1 MLNKSLNIKDAHEE
15 VNLDTSLAKVVIA
28 QATLKSQDLARWCK
42 AIRSLTEA
50 HSKSKYYIAIV
61 TRIILSIL

>member
-1 MLNKSLNIKDAHEE
+1 MLNKSLNIKDAHED
-15 VNLDTSLAKVVIA
+15 VNLNTSLAKVVIA

-50 HSKSKYYIAIV
+50 HSKSKDYITIV
-61 TRIILSIL
+61 TLIILFIL